1 MGTVGVAVLAVPLV
15 CEDSHSPRQS
25 SRAEDNQRLD
35 AAAPFRFLKPFLPLP
50 GKVLSITQKLNSGRG
65 VGGLPHRLR
74 VRAPDHGSTR

>member
-1 MGTVGVAVLAVPLV
+1 MGTVGVAALAVPLV

-50 GKVLSITQKLNSGRG
+50 GKVLSIT
-65 VGGLPHRLR
+65 
-74 VRAPDHGSTR
+74 